1 LIALVSGIIEVFVY
15 YLKLEKYCTIIPLSV
30 LEGFSMGVAIVIGG
44 GQLNNALGINP
55 IKRHKEFY

>member
-1 LIALVSGIIEVFVY
+1 MIALVSGIIEVVVY
-15 YLKLEKYCTIIPLSV
+15 NLKLEKYCTIIPLSV

-55 IKRHKEFY
+55 KRHKEFY